1 MAGPTVRK
9 MSKIFESRASPY
21 RGIERYAGRTVSG
34 CYPITNQNAKRI
46 GSDDGQNIGAD
57 SQVRGAIE
65 ND

>member
-1 MAGPTVRK
+1 

-21 RGIERYAGRTVSG
+21 RETERYARRTVSG
-34 CYPITNQNAKRI
+34 CYRITNQNVKRI
-46 GSDDGQNIGAD
+46 GSDGQNFGAD